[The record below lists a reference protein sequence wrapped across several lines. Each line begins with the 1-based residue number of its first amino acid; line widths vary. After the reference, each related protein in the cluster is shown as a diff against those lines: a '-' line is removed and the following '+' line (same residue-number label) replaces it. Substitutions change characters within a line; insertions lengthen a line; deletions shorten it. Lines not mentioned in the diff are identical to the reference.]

1 MSRQNYN
8 SKRYMNFRVHSS
20 TIYNSQD
27 METTQMSINRWMDKE
42 DVVCVC
48 VCTCV
53 YTHIHNE
60 ILLNNKKKK
69 ILSFAATWKDLEI
82 IILSNK
88 VRKRKTNTIWHHLYV
103 EYKIW
108 HQRTC
113 LQNRNRLPMDIF
125 INRNRLTGIENRF
138 VVAKVRG
145 RDRLWIWG

>member
-1 MSRQNYN
+1 
-8 SKRYMNFRVHSS
+8 
-20 TIYNSQD
+20 
-27 METTQMSINRWMDKE
+27 MDKE

-88 VRKRKTNTIWHHLYV
+88 VRKRKTNTI
-103 EYKIW
+103 
-108 HQRTC
+108 
-113 LQNRNRLPMDIF
+113 
-125 INRNRLTGIENRF
+125 
-138 VVAKVRG
+138 
-145 RDRLWIWG
+145 